1 MDQFTL
7 NQFIP
12 IPIANDFDDFNIIDK
27 DTDNENGIKY
37 RY

>member
-12 IPIANDFDDFNIIDK
+12 IPIANDFDDIDK
-27 DTDNENGIKY
+27 DTDNENGIRY